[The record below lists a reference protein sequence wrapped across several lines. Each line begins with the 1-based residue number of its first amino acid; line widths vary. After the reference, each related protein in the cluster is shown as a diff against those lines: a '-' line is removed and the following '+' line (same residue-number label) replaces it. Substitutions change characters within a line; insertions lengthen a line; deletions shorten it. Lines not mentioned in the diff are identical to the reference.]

1 MYLKGHEGDRVRE
14 GANMDNYIDNLIQSE
29 KKHAVT
35 LALIEIHDALYTR
48 YISLLEAISSYI
60 KQHGYDNQEVRD
72 MEERADEL
80 HKAIRAIDARMKE
93 TED

>member
-1 MYLKGHEGDRVRE
+1 ME
-14 GANMDNYIDNLIQSE
+14 NQIYINHLIQSE

-48 YISLLEAISSYI
+48 YISLLEATSAYI
-60 KQHGYDNQEVRD
+60 KQHGYDNPEVRD

-93 TED
+93 MED

>member
-1 MYLKGHEGDRVRE
+1 ME
-14 GANMDNYIDNLIQSE
+14 NQIYINHLIQSE

-48 YISLLEAISSYI
+48 YISLLEATSAYI

>member
-1 MYLKGHEGDRVRE
+1 ME
-14 GANMDNYIDNLIQSE
+14 NYIDNLIQSE

-60 KQHGYDNQEVRD
+60 KQHGYDNPEVRD

-93 TED
+93 MED

>member
-1 MYLKGHEGDRVRE
+1 ME
-14 GANMDNYIDNLIQSE
+14 NQIYINHLIQSE

-35 LALIEIHDALYTR
+35 LALIEIHDTLYTR
-48 YISLLEAISSYI
+48 YINLLEATSACI
-60 KQHGYDNQEVRD
+60 KQRGYDNPQVRD

-93 TED
+93 MED